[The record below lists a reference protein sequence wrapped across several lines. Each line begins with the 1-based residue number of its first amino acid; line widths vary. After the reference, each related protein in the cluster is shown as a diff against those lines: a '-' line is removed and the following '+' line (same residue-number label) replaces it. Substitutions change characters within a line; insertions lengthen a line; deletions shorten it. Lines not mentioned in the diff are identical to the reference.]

1 MEFDGAVEKGMSLA
15 RTGQYAEALRI
26 FDEELCF
33 TQHPS
38 AMSYY
43 AMCLASTE
51 GNYDKAISLCLTAA
65 EREFYNPE
73 IYLNLGR
80 ILLLNGQKSSA
91 IKAFRKGLKF
101 DDMNADILKE
111 IKRLGVRRKPF
122 FPFLPRESALNRFV
136 GGILSGKA
144 RLNF

>member
-1 MEFDGAVEKGMSLA
+1 MERDEALEKGISLA
-15 RTGQYAEALRI
+15 RRGQFAEALRI
-26 FDEELCF
+26 FDEEICF
-33 TQHPS
+33 TRDPS

-43 AMCLASTE
+43 AVCLARTE

-80 ILLLNGQKSSA
+80 ILLLNSQKSSA

-101 DDMNADILKE
+101 DDSNNEILSE
-111 IKRLGVRRKPF
+111 IRSLGLRRKPF
-122 FPFLPRESALNRFV
+122 IPFLPRENALNKFF
-136 GGILSGKA
+136 GGVLSGKA
-144 RLNF
+144 SFF

>member
-1 MEFDGAVEKGMSLA
+1 MELDGAVEKGMILA
-15 RTGQYAEALRI
+15 RQGQYAEALKV

-33 TQHPS
+33 TQDPG

-43 AMCLASTE
+43 AMCLASIE

-65 EREFYNPE
+65 EREFYNAE

-101 DDMNADILKE
+101 DDMNDEILNE

-122 FPFLPRESALNRFV
+122 FPFLPRESAFNKFM